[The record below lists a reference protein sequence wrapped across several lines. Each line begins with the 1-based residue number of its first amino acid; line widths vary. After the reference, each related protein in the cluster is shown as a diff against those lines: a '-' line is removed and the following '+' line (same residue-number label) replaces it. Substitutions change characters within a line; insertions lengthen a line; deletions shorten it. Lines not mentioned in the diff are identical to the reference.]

1 VPKGAPFSVSGCC
14 QRKFPLV
21 KNRIDTRH
29 LGIGLLAVLSA
40 SALVTCGGGNGIPDG
55 PFEAKVKRV
64 VDGDTIVVSVN
75 GNNERVR
82 YIGVDTPESV
92 KPNTPVECY
101 AKVASRLNEEMV
113 GGKTVIL
120 TPGPEQRDRYGRLLA
135 YVRTKD
141 GLDVN
146 RELISRGAA
155 RTLEIAPNTQRA
167 NEFSV
172 LEAKARN
179 EQAGL
184 WGLCGSAQN

>member
-1 VPKGAPFSVSGCC
+1 
-14 QRKFPLV
+14 V

-40 SALVTCGGGNGIPDG
+40 FALVTCGGGKGIPDG

-135 YVRTKD
+135 YVRTKE
-141 GLDVN
+141 GIDVN

-167 NEFSV
+167 SEFSV